1 MSELAYSH
9 FHLNAPVPD
18 LETDESYHHYD
29 DADSFLTNEMD
40 DDSSIEQDEEISQQH
55 DDDDEDEVPAKV
67 SYESDDEIDGSE
79 IEEEE
84 DSSTAASS
92 EMSEEGFD
100 ESDYESVCTIEDEQ
114 EPHAS
119 FSTRHDHDLFL
130 PHGLAPTFENLKCD
144 QDSSED
150 YCHPPSHAT
159 YRSRRPLRMMML
171 PQKQLYQHHQP
182 SNISDDSEDD
192 SIHQSTQS
200 HPNKGVS
207 FDETVTVHP
216 IYETDVYT
224 PQMLDRMYTKREEIR
239 INKLR
244 NKREYAYDN
253 NDWENAT
260 EENEMEVDDETGEYV
275 HPVHRVKR
283 TWTRGPF
290 LSNVGGASSI
300 WNGGVKAKRMRMY
313 YP

>member
-79 IEEEE
+79 IEEE

-114 EPHAS
+114 EQPHAS

-192 SIHQSTQS
+192 SIHQSSQS

-290 LSNVGGASSI
+290 LSNVGTSASI

>member
-1 MSELAYSH
+1 
-9 FHLNAPVPD
+9 
-18 LETDESYHHYD
+18 
-29 DADSFLTNEMD
+29 MD

-114 EPHAS
+114 EQPHAS

-192 SIHQSTQS
+192 SIHQSSQS

-290 LSNVGGASSI
+290 LSNVGTSASI

-313 YP
+313 YPWFWFGHLTV